1 MSHAEGDIP
10 SNKEG
15 EVYDVPKGVRPHSD
29 NSNSDIVERYTDD
42 EKRSGM
48 DHLKHPKSDYQSPD
62 FYDDTMEEIKESQ
75 LETVDDR
82 LDIDFEPP
90 SAEEF
95 DWDVVDDDDSV
106 LEDNKGTQ
114 AKLGNSRLFKCLA
127 SNSSS
132 IAWTFNIVLGMV
144 VIGVAIIIHVVYD
157 DLEKPAASIGPSN
170 ISMSLELWFTW
181 LAFMWVIS
189 VAMHFL
195 VEVIPW
201 GIKTFC
207 KIVMPSKTEITKMR
221 LAYYNALRT
230 YIKLILIWAWGWG
243 GWAFLRRFPNDL
255 TTADRE
261 ASFGYTGTFQVI
273 WECCFFLAL
282 MIFIE
287 KFLLQLIVT
296 AFHRKAY
303 SSRIAQNDH
312 ALTVLDR
319 LKKVKRRFHYGKGR
333 KTKSPSNTNSA
344 RPSFETSHRDSNSGE
359 DIGTLP
365 MAEKREYHANDKHHS
380 KHHNKRH
387 SKHHGKADEKSNVRF
402 AGSDTR
408 IPMPDEKVEN
418 KYEDETPAYDGAR
431 PPFSSRT
438 SSEFFSA
445 LTQKLK
451 RVKADE
457 DEPKKSLRRPPIS
470 LLASRTSTF
479 DSAKTLVHGGKDTA
493 LAIPNLIK
501 SGFNIKSVYN
511 TILPPTGT
519 SQEQAKT
526 LAKQIFNNLLPDG
539 ADRGHL
545 VEADLYSHFRTKEEA
560 AKAFQLFD
568 KDGNGDIS
576 KRELRNGC
584 IRIYKERKLLSAS
597 MRDLSQASG
606 KLDKILLTIAVIIW
620 AVIVCASFGINVG
633 TSLMPLWTMFVAVSF
648 IFGNSAKDMFES
660 IIFVFVTH
668 PYDIGDRVFIGAEN
682 WSVKSM
688 GLLITT
694 FTKWDGTIVYV
705 KNSVLAP
712 QYIFNVSRSGPMGES
727 IDIHLH
733 FKTPMWK
740 FDALRDQMQEWYNTE
755 GKGFTSG
762 SHGINIIT
770 YDQLNKITCTIYLEH
785 KQNWSDSG
793 KRWASRNAYM
803 VKLKEVLE
811 SLDIGYALPP
821 MPVAT
826 RNDAPDEIYNFGTK
840 TGYGMEG
847 LATTASNGSSHYRR
861 GYRYSET
868 GQDAMLGGGSS
879 VAPGSSD
886 AAPGPAA
893 AFVFASQM

>member
-1 MSHAEGDIP
+1 
-10 SNKEG
+10 
-15 EVYDVPKGVRPHSD
+15 V
-29 NSNSDIVERYTDD
+29 
-42 EKRSGM
+42 
-48 DHLKHPKSDYQSPD
+48 KH
-62 FYDDTMEEIKESQ
+62 
-75 LETVDDR
+75 
-82 LDIDFEPP
+82 
-90 SAEEF
+90 
-95 DWDVVDDDDSV
+95 
-106 LEDNKGTQ
+106 
-114 AKLGNSRLFKCLA
+114 
-127 SNSSS
+127 
-132 IAWTFNIVLGMV
+132 
-144 VIGVAIIIHVVYD
+144 
-157 DLEKPAASIGPSN
+157 
-170 ISMSLELWFTW
+170 
-181 LAFMWVIS
+181 
-189 VAMHFL
+189 
-195 VEVIPW
+195 
-201 GIKTFC
+201 
-207 KIVMPSKTEITKMR
+207 
-221 LAYYNALRT
+221 
-230 YIKLILIWAWGWG
+230 
-243 GWAFLRRFPNDL
+243 
-255 TTADRE
+255 
-261 ASFGYTGTFQVI
+261 
-273 WECCFFLAL
+273 
-282 MIFIE
+282 
-287 KFLLQLIVT
+287 
-296 AFHRKAY
+296 
-303 SSRIAQNDH
+303 
-312 ALTVLDR
+312 
-319 LKKVKRRFHYGKGR
+319 RFHYGKSR

-387 SKHHGKADEKSNVRF
+387 SKHHGKADEKANVRF

-431 PPFSSRT
+431 PPVSSRT

-451 RVKADE
+451 RVKAVE

-660 IIFVFVTH
+660 IIFVFVTVSTFQCNLWFRL
-668 PYDIGDRVFIGAEN
+668 RVSN
-682 WSVKSM
+682 CSS
-688 GLLITT
+688 
-694 FTKWDGTIVYV
+694 
-705 KNSVLAP
+705 LA
-712 QYIFNVSRSGPMGES
+712 
-727 IDIHLH
+727 
-733 FKTPMWK
+733 
-740 FDALRDQMQEWYNTE
+740 
-755 GKGFTSG
+755 
-762 SHGINIIT
+762 
-770 YDQLNKITCTIYLEH
+770 
-785 KQNWSDSG
+785 
-793 KRWASRNAYM
+793 
-803 VKLKEVLE
+803 
-811 SLDIGYALPP
+811 SL
-821 MPVAT
+821 
-826 RNDAPDEIYNFGTK
+826 
-840 TGYGMEG
+840 
-847 LATTASNGSSHYRR
+847 
-861 GYRYSET
+861 
-868 GQDAMLGGGSS
+868 
-879 VAPGSSD
+879 
-886 AAPGPAA
+886 
-893 AFVFASQM
+893 